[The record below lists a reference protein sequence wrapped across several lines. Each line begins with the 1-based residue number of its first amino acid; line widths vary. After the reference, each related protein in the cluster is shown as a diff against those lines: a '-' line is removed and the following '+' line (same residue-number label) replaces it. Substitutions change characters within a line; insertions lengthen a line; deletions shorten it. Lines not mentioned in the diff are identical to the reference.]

1 MIQLDFPQRVHLREA
16 NTIVYPK
23 KIFYT
28 IYDIELWSLANGTI
42 WSADFVFDNGRR
54 WRTIKIKELKKI
66 VDHANNM
73 NKLMESMGETD
84 DTI

>member
-1 MIQLDFPQRVHLREA
+1 MIQLDFPQRLHFREA
-16 NTIVYPK
+16 SSVVYPK
-23 KIFYT
+23 EIFYT
-28 IYDIELWSLANGTI
+28 IYDIQLWTLANGTI
-42 WSADFVFDNGRR
+42 WQAVFVFDNGRR

-66 VDHANNM
+66 VAHANKM